1 MKHEQWR
8 FDLLKAAQLIRA
20 NGLQKGRLHGP
31 DGYCILGAINAAIF
45 GLGLFDCWS
54 GPYQVAFSRL
64 GIPVGVL
71 TQWNPKRTAYENN
84 YFSISQWND
93 RPERTAQEVIDL
105 LERAAGDAA

>member
-8 FDLLKAAQLIRA
+8 FDLLKAAQLIRE

-71 TQWNPKRTAYENN
+71 TQWNDNPK
-84 YFSISQWND
+84 
-93 RPERTAQEVIDL
+93 RTAQEVIAL
-105 LERAAGDAA
+105 LERVASGQAGFGKIGGTA